1 MQKLSITGTPVLAA
15 VLAAGML
22 AAPGSAMAQKA
33 VTLGTSSIGSTF
45 YVLAVGMSKIMQ
57 KYSGINV
64 AVESVGGSH
73 SSMFSIRRGK
83 IDIGMANAGAN
94 CFLVGEGLMRNEDV
108 EAATRA
114 LLGLDTGGAEMAA
127 GQ

>member
-1 MQKLSITGTPVLAA
+1 MQKSSIIRNPVVASI
-15 VLAAGML
+15 VAAGLL
-22 AAPGSAMAQKA
+22 AVSGPAAAQKA

-73 SSMFSIRRGK
+73 SSMFSISS
-83 IDIGMANAGAN
+83 GMLRVKSSI
-94 CFLVGEGLMRNEDV
+94 FFI
-108 EAATRA
+108 
-114 LLGLDTGGAEMAA
+114 
-127 GQ
+127 QKS